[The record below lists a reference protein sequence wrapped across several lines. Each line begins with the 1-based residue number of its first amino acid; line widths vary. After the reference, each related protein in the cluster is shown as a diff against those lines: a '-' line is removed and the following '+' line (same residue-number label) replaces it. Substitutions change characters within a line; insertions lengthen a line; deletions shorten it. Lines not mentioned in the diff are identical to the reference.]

1 MAVTAVHASFQRA
14 LALAC
19 ALLAIATGGCA
30 VAGRTTAETAVISGS
45 SGRTLPEG
53 LQPAVLVDIDGQRI
67 ATGQRAVVV
76 APGPHR
82 ITVAPVVAGPEQQ
95 VPGPEYLVSRFPNRP
110 LQLQAEAGRVYV
122 VALQFTEPL
131 NLGDLSGAWEAIL
144 FESRGAAAA
153 PVQSTP

>member
-1 MAVTAVHASFQRA
+1 MVFTAVHASYQRG

-19 ALLAIATGGCA
+19 LLLAIAAGGCA
-30 VAGRTTAETAVISGS
+30 AVERTTAETAVISGS
-45 SGRTLPEG
+45 SGRKLPED
-53 LQPAVLVDIDGQRI
+53 LRPAVLVDIDGQRI

-95 VPGPEYLVSRFPNRP
+95 VPGPEYLISRFPNRP

-122 VALQFTEPL
+122 VALRFTEPL

-144 FESRGAAAA
+144 FESLGAAAA